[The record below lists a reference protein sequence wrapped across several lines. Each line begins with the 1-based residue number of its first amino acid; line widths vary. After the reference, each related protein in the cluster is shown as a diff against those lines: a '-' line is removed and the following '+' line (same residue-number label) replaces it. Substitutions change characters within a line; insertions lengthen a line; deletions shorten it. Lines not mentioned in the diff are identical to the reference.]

1 MIFKYVQETIT
12 LVKIEKRKKNYN
24 LKLTN
29 I

>member
-12 LVKIEKRKKNYN
+12 LVKIEKREKNYN

>member
-1 MIFKYVQETIT
+1 MIFKYIQETIT